1 MKIYL
6 VGGAVRDGLLGLPI
20 KDRDWVV
27 VGSTPSAMKARGFR
41 PVGKHF
47 PVFVHPETG
56 EEYALARTERKSGHG
71 YAGFTFHAS
80 PDVTLEEDLLR
91 RDLTVNAMAR
101 NDNGDL
107 IDPCHGYEDLQ
118 NRILRHVS
126 PAFREDPLRIL
137 RTARFAA
144 RYAKSGFHI
153 ANETMALMK
162 LMASSGEVHYLVA
175 ERIWQ
180 ETVRALAEPAPAVFF
195 DVLNACGAL
204 SALMPMLLPGFSHES
219 AIPHAALTRAA
230 EEQADTVSRFV
241 CAALPWEGK
250 VPAANAADQL
260 KTFCASLRTP
270 RKYRDLAM
278 LVSKHLPVWLT
289 MKDASP
295 EVLLTLLE
303 KTGAFGREARFQQFL
318 SVCELLARTVN
329 ANHQQGKWLETA
341 ALACKDVDIPAL
353 VKQGYQGQA
362 LISAIRQARLS
373 AIAAALA
380 S

>member
-6 VGGAVRDGLLGLPI
+6 VGGAVRDRLLGLPV

-27 VGSTPSAMKARGFR
+27 VGSTPSAIKAQGFR
-41 PVGKHF
+41 PVGKDF
-47 PVFVHPETG
+47 PVFIHPKTG

-71 YAGFTFHAS
+71 YTGFTFHTS

-91 RDLTVNAMAR
+91 RDLTINAMAET
-101 NDNGDL
+101 DNGEL
-107 IDPCHGYEDLQ
+107 IDPYHGHEDLQ

-144 RYAKSGFHI
+144 RYATFGFQI
-153 ANETMALMK
+153 ADETMALMK
-162 LMASSGEVHYLVA
+162 LMVSSGEVNYLVA
-175 ERIWQ
+175 ERVWQ
-180 ETVRALAEPAPAVFF
+180 EAVRALAEPSPVVFF

-204 SALMPMLLPGFSHES
+204 SALMPILLPGFSNDS
-219 AIPHAALTRAA
+219 AIPRTVLARAA

-241 CAALPWEGK
+241 CAALPWEDQA
-250 VPAANAADQL
+250 PAINAADQL
-260 KTFCASLRTP
+260 KTFCADLKVP
-270 RKYRDLAM
+270 VEYREMAI
-278 LVSKHLPVWLT
+278 LVANHLPTWLA

-295 EVLLTLLE
+295 ESLLTLLE
-303 KTGAFGREARFQQFL
+303 KTDVFRRETRFQQFL
-318 SVCELLARTVN
+318 SICELLTNTVN
-329 ANHQQGKWLETA
+329 ANHQQRNWLETA
-341 ALACKDVDIPAL
+341 ALACKSVDIQAL
-353 VKQGYQGQA
+353 VKKGHKGQA
-362 LISAIRQARLS
+362 LAAAIRKERLS